1 MHKRQFLKS
10 AIGLA
15 TATAL
20 GLGLGI
26 ATVNASDDGEG
37 GQYIMGTATTG
48 GTFYPVGVAL
58 STLARVK
65 LEPTHDIAIS
75 AISSAGSAE
84 NLRLMD
90 DDQAQFGILQALY
103 GAWAWNGTAPV
114 SKQYDNMR
122 SISMLWQNVEH
133 FVMRSELVETGT
145 LEDLT
150 HLYDRGFSIGARN
163 SGTEGSGRQILA
175 GLDIDAERMDLAYL
189 GYAPSADSMQ
199 NGNIDGMNIPAG
211 VPASA
216 VTRAFANMGDDITI
230 LDVSEEQLT
239 RINEDYPVWS
249 PYEIPADTYPGQSE
263 AVHTIAQPN
272 ILVVNEDVPEE
283 HVYQITKAMFE
294 NLPFLNNIHPATR
307 AMALTKAMDG
317 LPMPLHSGAV
327 RYFREQGLEIPEHLI
342 EE

>member
-1 MHKRQFLKS
+1 MLKRQFLKTTLC
-10 AIGLA
+10 LA
-15 TATAL
+15 TAAAL
-20 GLGLGI
+20 GVSTSAVI
-26 ATVNASDDGEG
+26 AQENDQG

-58 STLARVK
+58 STLVRVK

-103 GAWAWNGTAPV
+103 GAWARSGEGPV
-114 SKQYDNMR
+114 PKAYDNVR

-133 FVMRSELVETGT
+133 FVMRAELVETGT
-145 LEDLT
+145 IDDLAQ
-150 HLYDRGFSIGARN
+150 LYGRGFSIGARN

-175 GLDIDAERMDLAYL
+175 GLEIDPEQMDIAYL
-189 GYAPSADSMQ
+189 GYSPSADSMQ

-216 VTRAFANMGDDITI
+216 VTRAYANMSDEITT
-230 LDVSEEQLT
+230 LNVTAEQLE
-239 RINEDYPVWS
+239 RINGQYPVWS
-249 PYEIPADTYPGQSE
+249 AFDIPADTYPGQDASIN
-263 AVHTIAQPN
+263 TISQPN
-272 ILVVNEDVPEE
+272 ILVVNADVPEE

-307 AMALTKAMDG
+307 DMAVEKALDG
-317 LPMPLHSGAV
+317 LPMPLHPGAV
-327 RYFREQGLEIPEHLI
+327 RYFQEQGMQIPEHLL
-342 EE
+342 EG

>member
-10 AIGLA
+10 ALCLA
-15 TATAL
+15 TAAAF
-20 GLGLGI
+20 GLGA
-26 ATVNASDDGEG
+26 ATASADNGSQG

-58 STLARVK
+58 STLVRVK
-65 LEPTHDIAIS
+65 LEPTHGLAVS

-90 DDQAQFGILQALY
+90 DDEAQFGILQALY
-103 GAWAWNGTAPV
+103 GAWARKGTGPV
-114 SKQYDNMR
+114 PKAYDDIR
-122 SISMLWQNVEH
+122 SVSMLWQNVEH
-133 FVMRSELVETGT
+133 FVMRSDWVETGT
-145 LEDLT
+145 IDDLAN
-150 HLYDRGFSIGARN
+150 LYDRGFSIGARN

-175 GLDIDAERMDLAYL
+175 GLDIDPEQMDLAYL
-189 GYAPSADSMQ
+189 GYGPSADSMQ

-216 VTRAFANMGDDITI
+216 VTSAFANMGDDISI
-230 LDVSEEQLT
+230 LNVTAEQLE
-239 RINEDYPVWS
+239 RINNEYPVWS
-249 PYEIPADTYPGQSE
+249 AYEIPADTYPGQEE

-272 ILVVNEDVPEE
+272 ILVVNADVPEE

-307 AMALTKAMDG
+307 DMALEKALDG
-317 LPMPLHSGAV
+317 LPMPLHAGAA
-327 RYFREQGLEIPEHLI
+327 RYFQEQGLEIPEHLLDS
-342 EE
+342 

>member
-10 AIGLA
+10 ALSLA
-15 TATAL
+15 TAAAL
-20 GLGLGI
+20 GLGAAG
-26 ATVNASDDGEG
+26 VSASDEG

-58 STLARVK
+58 STLVRVK
-65 LEPTHDIAIS
+65 LEPTHNIAVS

-84 NLRLMD
+84 NLRLME

-103 GAWAWNGTAPV
+103 GAWAWTGEGPV
-114 SKQYDNMR
+114 PQAYENVR
-122 SISMLWQNVEH
+122 SVSMLWQNVEH
-133 FVMRSELVETGT
+133 FVMRSELTETGT
-145 LEDLT
+145 IDDLT
-150 HLYDRGFSIGARN
+150 RLYDRGFSIGARN

-175 GLDIDAERMDLAYL
+175 GLEIDPEQMDLAYL
-189 GYAPSADSMQ
+189 GYGPSADAMQ

-230 LDVSEEQLT
+230 LDITDEQLA
-239 RINEDYPVWS
+239 RINSAYPVWS
-249 PYEIPADTYPGQSE
+249 PYEIAAGTYPEQD
-263 AVHTIAQPN
+263 APVQTIAQPN
-272 ILVVNEDVPEE
+272 ILVVNADVPEE

-307 AMALTKAMDG
+307 DMALEKALDG
-317 LPMPLHSGAV
+317 LPMPLHPGAA
-327 RYFREQGLEIPEHLI
+327 RYFREQGLEIPEHLL
-342 EE
+342 EG